1 MWSCPRALVY
11 RAVDVLVER
20 KLIRKRAPVESA
32 LGPARTLLAPTPA
45 GRRALDRWLDTPV
58 LHLRD
63 VRSELLLK
71 LLLDHRLGRDSTKLV
86 AVQRAAFGPLAESLQ
101 ARVGTGDPFEQTLA
115 LWRHTTAQAALRF
128 LDRLA
133 DETGGSG

>member
-1 MWSCPRALVY
+1 
-11 RAVDVLVER
+11 VLVEQT
-20 KLIRKRAPVESA
+20 LIRKRAPVESA

-58 LHLRD
+58 MHLRD

-86 AVQRAAFGPLAESLQ
+86 AVQRAAFRPLAESL
-101 ARVGTGDPFEQTLA
+101 RSSVGKCDPFEQTLA

-133 DETGGSG
+133 ADATVRTSGSD

>member
-1 MWSCPRALVY
+1 M
-11 RAVDVLVER
+11 DVLAER
-20 KLIRKRAPVESA
+20 GLIRKRAPVESA

-45 GRRALDRWLDTPV
+45 GRRALERWLDTPV

-86 AVQRAAFGPLAESLQ
+86 AVQRAAFGPVAESLE
-101 ARVGTGDPFEQTLA
+101 ARLGQGDAFEQTLA

-128 LDRLA
+128 LDELV
-133 DETGGSG
+133 